1 MNNLNYNFKKVGKE
15 DQFKLKQMERNDK
28 RKEVH

>member
-1 MNNLNYNFKKVGKE
+1 MNNINYNFKKVGKE
-15 DQFKLKQMERNDK
+15 DQFKFKQRERNDK